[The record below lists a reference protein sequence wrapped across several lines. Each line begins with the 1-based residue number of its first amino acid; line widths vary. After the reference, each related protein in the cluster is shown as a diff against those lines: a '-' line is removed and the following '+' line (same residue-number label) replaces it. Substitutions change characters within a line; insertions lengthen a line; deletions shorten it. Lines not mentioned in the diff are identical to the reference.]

1 MGYELQRMVSTDGS
15 SMDVHEE
22 RLPSSLRQ
30 PAFTDLPVQ
39 DFPLKKRRSVHFG
52 LFENNDNK
60 DDGIGLSYS
69 NEIQESLSFNKS
81 VHFGASP
88 GEKGN
93 QSFVKSSSVGYS
105 LSANEL
111 HAPEASASK
120 TDAA

>member
-15 SMDVHEE
+15 SMDVHEQ

-30 PAFTDLPVQ
+30 PAFADLPVQ
-39 DFPLKKRRSVHFG
+39 DFPLKKRRSVHSG

-81 VHFGASP
+81 
-88 GEKGN
+88 
-93 QSFVKSSSVGYS
+93 SSVGYS